1 MNAIEI
7 IKQLRLE
14 TGAGVMECRK
24 AWEQCGQDFEQAR
37 DFLQEQSTAR
47 AAKQAD
53 RQTLDGRI
61 GTYAHNNGS
70 IGVMV
75 EINTETDFASR
86 SELFLEFV
94 REIALQVTA
103 TSPLYI
109 HDDEIPPHVLDEL
122 AAEASEKAR
131 RAGKP
136 EKVIEKIVEGVL
148 EKYKDQHVLLR
159 QPYIRDEATTI
170 GQLLRQKIAQVR
182 ENIVIRRF
190 VRWEITPEAENE
202 QA

>member
-1 MNAIEI
+1 MNAIEVV
-7 IKQLRLE
+7 KQLRLE

-24 AWEQCGQDFEQAR
+24 AWEQCNQDFEQAR
-37 DFLQEQSTAR
+37 EFLREQSTAR
-47 AAKQAD
+47 AVKQTD

-61 GTYAHNNGS
+61 GTYAHNKGR

-75 EINTETDFASR
+75 EVNTETDFASR
-86 SELFLEFV
+86 SELFLEFC

-103 TSPLYI
+103 TSPLYVQ
-109 HDDEIPPHVLDEL
+109 DDEIPQHILNEL

-148 EKYKDQHVLLR
+148 EKYKNHNVLMR
-159 QPYIRDEATTI
+159 QPYIRDEAITI
-170 GQLLRQKIAQVR
+170 AQLLRQKIGQIR

-190 VRWEITPEAENE
+190 IRWEITLETEGE